1 MKELG
6 WKPTTMFKDVIKL
19 TIDWYKKHM
28 DWMNECTSGDY
39 LDYYK
44 KCMIIDNMIKGS
56 NEPFLYYLV

>member
-6 WKPTTMFKDVIKL
+6 WKPTTMFKDGIKL

-28 DWMNECTSGDY
+28 DWVNECTSGDY

-44 KCMIIDNMIKGS
+44 KMYDNR
-56 NEPFLYYLV
+56 